1 MVKEIL
7 LFVVL
12 LISGISA
19 QDISVK
25 ASADTSKYQ
34 IGDYIK
40 YNIMVKHAKKI
51 KVLQP
56 VIQDSLKSLEF
67 VSLDKADTAEG
78 GNGYQV
84 INYHYTLIGF
94 DTGSITIPSFTL
106 LYMQPGDS
114 GFQSIHT
121 DSLALYISGI
131 AVDTSADFK
140 DIKEPIKEPFD
151 WTIVLIIAGIILA
164 LAVAA
169 YFIIRYYRHKKGINI
184 TEKTVVLTPYQE
196 AMMRLQELEKKNL
209 WKQGMVKEYHTEITE
224 IIRVYFEKTFSFPAL
239 EQTSGE
245 IINELKKRNLGIQAI
260 EITEQFL
267 NNADMVKFAK
277 FSPLPQVNEEML
289 RQAYKLVE
297 EQNRGMAIQSVQSG
311 NGKGDA
317 NANS

>member
-1 MVKEIL
+1 MVNQIL
-7 LFVVL
+7 LIAIL
-12 LISGISA
+12 LISSISA
-19 QDISVK
+19 QEISVK
-25 ASADTSKYQ
+25 VSADSSKYQ

-40 YNIMVKHAKKI
+40 YNVTIKHAKNI

-56 VIQDSLKSLEF
+56 SIQDSLKPLEF
-67 VSLDKADTAEG
+67 VSLDKADTTEG
-78 GNGYQV
+78 GHGFQV

-94 DTGSITIPSFTL
+94 DTGSVTVPSFTL
-106 LYMQPGDS
+106 LYTQPGDS
-114 GFQSIHT
+114 DFQSIHT

-131 AVDTSADFK
+131 AIDTAAEFK

-164 LAVAA
+164 LAIAA
-169 YFIIRYYRHKKGINI
+169 YYIIRYYRNKKGINV

-224 IIRVYFEKTFSFPAL
+224 IVRVYFEKTFSFPAL

-245 IINELKKRNLGIQAI
+245 IINELKNRNLGIQAI

-297 EQNRGMAIQSVQSG
+297 EQNRGMAAQSG
-311 NGKGDA
+311 SAKGDA